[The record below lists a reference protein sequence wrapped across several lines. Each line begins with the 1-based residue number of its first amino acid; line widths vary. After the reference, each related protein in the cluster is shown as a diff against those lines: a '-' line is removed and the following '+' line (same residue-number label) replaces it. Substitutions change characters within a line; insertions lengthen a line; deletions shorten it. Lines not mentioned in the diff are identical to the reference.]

1 MKTKVDPFDYPEKY
15 RLPIVIYES
24 DIQQERAY
32 LQLYNEEYMSK
43 DTEKKN
49 QKSYNICYISPHTK
63 L

>member
-15 RLPIVIYES
+15 RLPIVIYKS

-32 LQLYNEEYMSK
+32 LQFYNEEYMRK
-43 DTEKKN
+43 YKEKKN
-49 QKSYNICYISPHTK
+49 KKYNT

>member
-32 LQLYNEEYMSK
+32 LQFYNEEYMRK
-43 DTEKKN
+43 YKKLIDSGRWDET
-49 QKSYNICYISPHTK
+49 QCGGK
-63 L
+63 LT